1 MNAAYSSQAQASE
14 RVFAYRKVYDLLR
27 TMIEKKVLRPGDRMP
42 SLRKLSQ
49 QLGFSVITITNA
61 YRELESEGLIQ
72 ARSKSGFYVRPPTV
86 IAEQTLAAGS
96 LPGRPLRVRVKEN
109 IEAVLDE
116 AQARGV
122 KVPLALADIQS
133 GLFPL
138 KDLVQSIR
146 SVLRRWST
154 ASLIPVPSNGLYLLR
169 RQIAERLLAARAE
182 IGPED
187 VIITNSATEAL
198 ALALRV
204 VASPGDTIAV
214 ETPTY
219 FGILRLI
226 EHLGMF
232 ACELP
237 MDPEFGIRLDGL
249 PEILDSNDVK
259 AVFAS
264 PNFSNPSG
272 ALMSDAGK
280 KHLTQ
285 LLGERGIALIEDDVF
300 GEFYHGR
307 RRPPLCRAF
316 DDQGLVISCG
326 SLSKSYASGYRLG
339 WMLPGKWM
347 EDTLRTKQIL
357 SSSTSTLPQLVFADF
372 MQRGGANRHMEVLR
386 RTCRIQLQKLR
397 EAVHASFPADT
408 RMSSPRGGYL
418 LWVQLPRGLDC
429 RLLFEAAV
437 EEGIALMPGTLFS
450 LTGKYRNFIRLSA
463 GVEWSQEIEDAVAR
477 IGVLATRFLAEGS

>member
-1 MNAAYSSQAQASE
+1 M
-14 RVFAYRKVYDLLR
+14 
-27 TMIEKKVLRPGDRMP
+27 
-42 SLRKLSQ
+42 
-49 QLGFSVITITNA
+49 
-61 YRELESEGLIQ
+61 
-72 ARSKSGFYVRPPTV
+72 
-86 IAEQTLAAGS
+86 
-96 LPGRPLRVRVKEN
+96 
-109 IEAVLDE
+109 
-116 AQARGV
+116 
-122 KVPLALADIQS
+122 
-133 GLFPL
+133 
-138 KDLVQSIR
+138 
-146 SVLRRWST
+146 LRRWSK

-226 EHLGMF
+226 EHLGMY

-249 PEILDSNDVK
+249 PEILDSNDIK

-272 ALMSDAGK
+272 ALMSDASK

-307 RRPPLCRAF
+307 RRPPLCSAF

-347 EDTLRTKQIL
+347 EDALHTKQIL
-357 SSSTSTLPQLVFADF
+357 SSSTSTLPAAGV
-372 MQRGGANRHMEVLR
+372 
-386 RTCRIQLQKLR
+386 CR
-397 EAVHASFPADT
+397 FPAE
-408 RMSSPRGGYL
+408 RRGQPPYGSL
-418 LWVQLPRGLDC
+418 EAHLPYPVAK
-429 RLLFEAAV
+429 AA
-437 EEGIALMPGTLFS
+437 
-450 LTGKYRNFIRLSA
+450 
-463 GVEWSQEIEDAVAR
+463 
-477 IGVLATRFLAEGS
+477 

>member
-1 MNAAYSSQAQASE
+1 MSE
-14 RVFAYRKVYDLLR
+14 RVFAYRKVHDLLR
-27 TMIEKKVLRPGDRMP
+27 TMIQNRVLRPGDRLP
-42 SLRKLSQ
+42 SLRKFSQ
-49 QLGFSVITITNA
+49 QLGFSVITIMNA

-72 ARSKSGFYVRPPTV
+72 ARSKSGFYVRPPAV
-86 IAEQTLAAGS
+86 AAEQTLAAGS
-96 LPGRPLRVRVKEN
+96 LPGRPLRVRVREN

-116 AQARGV
+116 AQARGI
-122 KVPLALADIQS
+122 KVPLALADMQP
-133 GLFPL
+133 GLFSL
-138 KDLVQSIR
+138 KQLVQSTR
-146 SVLRRWST
+146 SVLRRWNT

-169 RQIAERLLAARAE
+169 RQIVERLLAARAE
-182 IGPED
+182 VGPED
-187 VIITNSATEAL
+187 VVVTNSATEAL

-219 FGILRLI
+219 FGILQLI
-226 EHLGMF
+226 EYLGIY
-232 ACELP
+232 AYELP

-249 PEILDSNDVK
+249 PEILDSNDIK
-259 AVFAS
+259 AVFAT

-280 KHLTQ
+280 KHLIRI
-285 LLGERGIALIEDDVF
+285 LGERGIALIEDDVF

-339 WMLPGKWM
+339 WVLPGKWR
-347 EDTLRTKQIL
+347 EDILNTKKIL

-372 MQRGGANRHMEVLR
+372 MQRGGADRHMETLR

-397 EAVHASFPADT
+397 EAVHVSFPADT
-408 RMSSPRGGYL
+408 RMSNPGGGYL

-429 RLLFEAAV
+429 RLLFEAAL
-437 EEGIALMPGTLFS
+437 EENIALMPGTLFS

-463 GVEWSQEIEDAVAR
+463 GVEWSQEVEDAVAR
-477 IGVLATRFLAEGS
+477 IGALAAKILAKGSGS

>member
-1 MNAAYSSQAQASE
+1 
-14 RVFAYRKVYDLLR
+14 
-27 TMIEKKVLRPGDRMP
+27 MIQNKVLRPGDRLP

-49 QLGFSVITITNA
+49 QLGFGVVTIMNA

-72 ARSKSGFYVRPPTV
+72 ARSKSGFYVRPPAV
-86 IAEQTLAAGS
+86 VAERTLATGS
-96 LPGRPLRVRVKEN
+96 LPGRPLRVRVREN

-116 AQARGV
+116 AQARGI
-122 KVPLALADIQS
+122 KVPLAVADIQP

-138 KDLVQSIR
+138 KQLVQSAR
-146 SVLRRWST
+146 SVLRRWNT
-154 ASLIPVPSNGLYLLR
+154 ASLIPVPANGLYLLR
-169 RQIAERLLAARAE
+169 RQIAECLLAARAE

-187 VIITNSATEAL
+187 VVVTNSATEAL

-226 EHLGMF
+226 EFLGMY
-232 ACELP
+232 AYELP
-237 MDPEFGIRLDGL
+237 MDPEFGIRVDGL
-249 PEILDSNDVK
+249 SEIFDSNDIK

-280 KHLTQ
+280 KHLTE

-316 DDQGLVISCG
+316 DDKGLVISCG

-339 WMLPGKWM
+339 WMLPGKWK
-347 EDTLRTKQIL
+347 DDILYTKQIL

-372 MQRGGANRHMEVLR
+372 MQRGGANRHMETLR
-386 RTCRIQLQKLR
+386 RTCRSQLQKLR
-397 EAVHASFPADT
+397 QAVHASFPADT
-408 RMSSPRGGYL
+408 RMSNPSGGYL

-429 RLLFEAAV
+429 RLLFEAAI
-437 EEGIALMPGTLFS
+437 EKNIALMPGTLFS
-450 LTGKYRNFIRLSA
+450 STGKYRNFIRLSA
-463 GVEWSQEIEDAVAR
+463 GVEWSPEVEDAVAR
-477 IGVLATRFLAEGS
+477 IGALAANILAEGSGS